1 MTGKRPLK
9 VLVLGQDPDVFER
22 PGGAP
27 NDTRQ
32 RHLGYARELLR
43 RRPGSELRI
52 AVHTRAPHGDT
63 YEKPFEGL
71 ELFGTRSSGRL
82 TAPLDLLRIVR
93 RFRRDGWIP
102 DVISCQSAYEEG
114 IIALLAR
121 DPRSR
126 VQMQVHSDPYGLGFR
141 RESILNFMKGLLTRF
156 AIRRADH
163 VRTVSAGA
171 ADALVG
177 SKDIPPFRVEVAP
190 VPVSFASLPRCPDP
204 VSPLVLFVGR
214 LSPEKDLLGTW
225 IDTARR
231 IHQRVPGA
239 RFLIAGD
246 GSERTSLKQAIARS
260 GCPVSLPGAVPYDD
274 LPALFARASV
284 FLFTSHYE
292 GLGRVVVEAMMS
304 GVPVVSTDIVGPRDL
319 IDDGRTGYLV
329 ARDPAA
335 LADRCVSLID
345 DLQSA
350 RRIGAAA
357 QVWARSNYSFEAVV
371 ARLVAGWETAAD
383 LERRGR

>member
-1 MTGKRPLK
+1 MTSERPLK

-32 RHLGYARELLR
+32 RHLEYARELLR
-43 RRPGSELRI
+43 RRPGSGLRI
-52 AVHTRAPHGDT
+52 AVHTRAPHGAT

-71 ELFGTRSSGRL
+71 ELFGTRSSSRL
-82 TAPLDLLRIVR
+82 TAPLDLFRIVR

-114 IIALLAR
+114 IIALFTR

-141 RESILNFMKGLLTRF
+141 SEGILNLAKGLLTRF

-163 VRTVSAGA
+163 VRTVSAGVA
-171 ADALVG
+171 EALVG
-177 SKDIPPFRVEVAP
+177 SKDVPPSRVQVAP
-190 VPVSFASLPRCPDP
+190 VPVSFAALARNPDLI
-204 VSPLVLFVGR
+204 SPLVLFVGR
-214 LSPEKDLLGTW
+214 LAPEKDLPGTW
-225 IDTARR
+225 IETAQR
-231 IHQRVPGA
+231 IHEQVPEA
-239 RFLIAGD
+239 RFLIAGV
-246 GSERTSLKQAIARS
+246 GPEWSSLEQAARRIR
-260 GCPVSLPGAVPYDD
+260 CHVSMPGAVQYNE

-292 GLGRVVVEAMMS
+292 GLGRVIVEAMLS
-304 GVPVVSTDIVGPRDL
+304 GLPVVSTDIVGPRDL

-329 ARDPAA
+329 ARDSAA
-335 LADRCVSLID
+335 LAEKCVSLID
-345 DLQSA
+345 DPENA
-350 RRIGAAA
+350 RRIGEAA
-357 QVWARSNYSFEAVV
+357 QDWARANFSFEAVV
-371 ARLVAGWETAAD
+371 ARLICGWENAANC
-383 LERRGR
+383 ERRRT